1 MAYFCTYFTKSKD
14 GITGMPQNILLRQTH
29 PIDWA
34 LIPIKDLRTNGNKD
48 KTILFWKE
56 IPDYFLDNPQFIDGY
71 SIED

>member
-1 MAYFCTYFTKSKD
+1 MSYFVTYFTKTKD
-14 GITGMPQNILLRQTH
+14 GITGMPQNVLLRQTH

-34 LIPIKDLRTNGNKD
+34 VVPTALDKD

-56 IPDYFLDNPQFIDGY
+56 IPDYFLENPEITDGF